1 MPVDFVSRH
10 ILLSIP
16 FIIHQNST
24 LLITS
29 CTSSSLNPT
38 TWSQIAFSLTKYQNQ
53 FPYEKRV
60 RPAALNL
67 HKSETASNLA
77 RKLKTELPSS
87 AMFYISKVFG
97 SKKSKQTAIQFRE
110 ALVKAKEATDRFT
123 FFTTNE
129 WVFDSASIHKL
140 TAFLASSKSES

>member
-1 MPVDFVSRH
+1 
-10 ILLSIP
+10 
-16 FIIHQNST
+16 
-24 LLITS
+24 
-29 CTSSSLNPT
+29 
-38 TWSQIAFSLTKYQNQ
+38 
-53 FPYEKRV
+53 V